1 MSEKIGIL
9 TGGGDCPGLNAVIR
23 AVVRKSI
30 RKYNYE
36 VLGILQGWRGLMDY
50 GLTEEL
56 NLDKV
61 SGIIHRGGTILKT
74 SRTNPFKEKDG
85 VKRIFEKRTSLGL
98 SAVIAVGGEDTL
110 SVAAKLHEE
119 GLEVVGVP
127 KTIDN
132 DIWGTDYTFGFDT
145 AVNIAMD
152 AIDRVHT
159 TAESHNRVMV
169 VEVMGRHTGWIAI
182 EAGIAGGADFI
193 LIPEK
198 PVDLDKVCDAICK
211 RHSRGRNFSVVVV
224 AEGAKIATETKDK
237 KEEVVVVQDEKLDAF
252 GHVRLGGIGKVLA
265 TEIEKRTGYETRFVI
280 LGYIQRG
287 GTPTAFDRMLGTR
300 FGVAAVDLVHQ
311 KKFGKMVS
319 LKGNQ
324 IVSVDLK
331 DVMSKTRHIDDD
343 LYDMAELFFG

>member
-85 VKRIFEKRTSLGL
+85 VKRILEKRMSLGL

-193 LIPEK
+193 FIPEK
-198 PVDLDKVCDAICK
+198 PVDLNKVCDAICK
-211 RHSRGRNFSVVVV
+211 RHARGRNFSVVVV
-224 AEGAKIATETKDK
+224 AEGAKIANDAKDK
-237 KEEVVVVQDEKLDAF
+237 KEEMVVVQDEKLDAF

-311 KKFGKMVS
+311 GEFGKMVS
-319 LKGNQ
+319 LRGNQ

-331 DVMSKTRHIDDD
+331 EVMSKTKHIDDD

>member
-1 MSEKIGIL
+1 MSKKIGIL

-30 RKYNYE
+30 RRYNYE

-85 VKRIFEKRTSLGL
+85 VKRILEKRMSLGL

-193 LIPEK
+193 LIPER
-198 PVDLDKVCDAICK
+198 PVDLDEVCESICK
-211 RHSRGRNFSVVVV
+211 RHQRGRDFSVVVV
-224 AEGAKIATETKDK
+224 AEGAKIKLDEKE
-237 KEEVVVVQDEKLDAF
+237 KEEEMLVVQDQKLDAF
-252 GHVRLGGIGKVLA
+252 GHIRLGGIGKVLA
-265 TEIEKRTGYETRFVI
+265 TEIEKRTGFEARFVI
-280 LGYIQRG
+280 LGYVQRG
-287 GTPTAFDRMLGTR
+287 GSPTAFDRMLGTR
-300 FGVAAVDLVHQ
+300 FGVAAVDFVHEG
-311 KKFGKMVS
+311 KFGKMVS
-319 LKGNQ
+319 LQGNK
-324 IVSVDLK
+324 IVPVDLK
-331 DVMSKTRHIDDD
+331 EATSKTKSVDDE
-343 LYDMAELFFG
+343 LYEIAEVFFG